1 MDVFSI
7 LERLLVYSG
16 SKHMMDDSYDREKV
30 LECMF
35 DPITSSIIAELE
47 DGEKN
52 SMYLAE
58 KSSIS
63 EHEVGERL
71 SYLTTHGFIL
81 EKQIDEQSIFS
92 ADVDKLAQVVES
104 DKNFGAAIEGLEKM
118 DSFLN

>member
-58 KSSIS
+58 KSSIP

>member
-1 MDVFSI
+1 
-7 LERLLVYSG
+7 
-16 SKHMMDDSYDREKV
+16 MMDNSYDREKV

-58 KSSIS
+58 KSSLS
-63 EHEVGERL
+63 ENEVHERL
-71 SYLTTHGFIL
+71 SYLIDCDFIHK
-81 EKQIDEQSIFS
+81 KQDGEQSIFS
-92 ADVDKLAQVVES
+92 ANIEKLTKVIE
-104 DKNFGAAIEGLEKM
+104 DGENFGAAIEGLEKM

>member
-1 MDVFSI
+1 
-7 LERLLVYSG
+7 
-16 SKHMMDDSYDREKV
+16 MDDSFNREKI
-30 LECMF
+30 LEYMF
-35 DPITSSIIAELE
+35 DPITSSIIGELE

-52 SMYLAE
+52 SKYLSD

-71 SYLTTHGFIL
+71 SYLITFGFIV
-81 EKQIDEQSIFS
+81 EKKIDGQSIFS
-92 ADVDKLAQVVES
+92 ADVDKLSQVVEN